1 MTTDTHITR
10 YDVMPIPPIEL
21 QTEYFDAGALRFGV
35 EYRLLNDAIAAAT
48 PVDAASGEVSSKDM
62 HFDDRGVSLHVFGD
76 ESGELLEYLRFDCF
90 YEDPHYHYVSW
101 SVPAN
106 EVIHMDPIAD
116 GDPLAW
122 SLERIRTRLPQM
134 LARAGATKLAERIDP
149 ALVEAALPRISEAA
163 YRLRYHH
170 DDAKTLRGALGKGP
184 T

>member
-48 PVDAASGEVSSKDM
+48 PVDAASGKVSSKDM

-90 YEDPHYHYVSW
+90 DEDPHYHYISW
-101 SVPAN
+101 KAPSN
-106 EVIHMDPIAD
+106 EMVHIDPIAD
-116 GDPLAW
+116 GDPLRWA
-122 SLERIRTRLPQM
+122 LERIRTRLPQM
-134 LARAGATKLAERIDP
+134 LERAGASDGARRVDP
-149 ALVEAALPRISEAA
+149 RLIEEVLPRLAAAA
-163 YRLRYHH
+163 YRARYQHDQAAILR
-170 DDAKTLRGALGKGP
+170 AALKGSA
-184 T
+184 